1 MWHSNK
7 KSNQKS
13 AVSRLSYGQNQ
24 RAAADVSIGC
34 CFLEKCLKAGNF
46 GLGLCLAQ
54 KERPNEKGME
64 TVMKK
69 LLIYLKDYKKESILA
84 PLFKMLEASFELFV
98 PLVMAAIVD
107 VGIAGN
113 DKGYILKMC
122 LVMIVLGVIGLICSI
137 TAQFYAAKAAV
148 GFATKLRR
156 SLFAHIQKLS
166 FSSMDEIGTS
176 TMITRMTSDV
186 NQVQSGVNLV
196 LRLFLRSPF
205 IVIGAMVMAFTIDRK
220 AAMIF
225 VVTIPLLSIV
235 VFGIMLISIPL
246 YRKVQGKLD
255 RVLGLTRENLSGVRV
270 IRAFHREEEEQETFV
285 RENAAL
291 TRTQMFVGRI
301 SALMNP
307 VTFVIVNG
315 AVIVLIYTGAL
326 QVEAGI
332 LTQGAVLALVN
343 YMSQILVELI
353 KLANLIITVTK
364 AVACAGRIG
373 NILEMKTGMP
383 VVRPEED
390 RPETEAAVKQM
401 ESAAM
406 QSEPAAKQTEPA
418 AKQTAGEAPI
428 AEFRQACLSYRGS
441 SEEALSD
448 ISFTVKRGETIG
460 VIGGTGSGKTSLVN
474 LLPRFYDVTKGSVL
488 VEGMDVRDYEPDV
501 LRRKIGMVMQKSILF
516 SGTVRENL
524 LWGNENATKEQL
536 WEALDISQA
545 QEFVEKKEG
554 GLDAV
559 VAQAGKNLSGG
570 QKQRLNIARALVRKP
585 DILILD
591 DSASALDYAT
601 DARLRQAIR
610 RMPESP
616 AVFIVSQRAAS
627 IMHADKIIVLDDGK
641 IAGMGEHEHLLKD
654 CEVYQEIYYSQF
666 PKEGGHYAG

>member
-1 MWHSNK
+1 MTS
-7 KSNQKS
+7 
-13 AVSRLSYGQNQ
+13 
-24 RAAADVSIGC
+24 
-34 CFLEKCLKAGNF
+34 
-46 GLGLCLAQ
+46 

-373 NILEMKTGMP
+373 SVLEMKTGMP
-383 VVRPEED
+383 SVCAEESGK
-390 RPETEAAVKQM
+390 ETQ
-401 ESAAM
+401 
-406 QSEPAAKQTEPA
+406 QTEPA
-418 AKQTAGEAPI
+418 AKQTVGDPPI
-428 AEFRQACLSYRGS
+428 AEFRKACLSYQGS

-460 VIGGTGSGKTSLVN
+460 IIGGTGSGKTSLVN

-488 VEGMDVRDYEPDV
+488 VEGRDVRDYEPDV

-545 QEFVEKKEG
+545 QEFVEQKEG

-666 PKEGGHYAG
+666 PREGGHHEG

>member
-1 MWHSNK
+1 
-7 KSNQKS
+7 
-13 AVSRLSYGQNQ
+13 
-24 RAAADVSIGC
+24 
-34 CFLEKCLKAGNF
+34 
-46 GLGLCLAQ
+46 
-54 KERPNEKGME
+54 ME

-373 NILEMKTGMP
+373 SVLEMKTGMP
-383 VVRPEED
+383 SVCAEESGK
-390 RPETEAAVKQM
+390 ETQ
-401 ESAAM
+401 
-406 QSEPAAKQTEPA
+406 QTEPA
-418 AKQTAGEAPI
+418 AQQAVGDPPI
-428 AEFRQACLSYRGS
+428 AEFRKACLSYQGS

-460 VIGGTGSGKTSLVN
+460 IIGGTGSGKTSLVN

-488 VEGMDVRDYEPDV
+488 VEGRDVRDYEPDV

-536 WEALDISQA
+536 WEALRISQA
-545 QEFVEKKEG
+545 QEFVEQKEG

-666 PKEGGHYAG
+666 PREGGHHAG

>member
-1 MWHSNK
+1 
-7 KSNQKS
+7 
-13 AVSRLSYGQNQ
+13 
-24 RAAADVSIGC
+24 
-34 CFLEKCLKAGNF
+34 
-46 GLGLCLAQ
+46 
-54 KERPNEKGME
+54 ME

-373 NILEMKTGMP
+373 SVLEMKTGMP
-383 VVRPEED
+383 SVCAEESGK
-390 RPETEAAVKQM
+390 ETQ
-401 ESAAM
+401 
-406 QSEPAAKQTEPA
+406 QTEPA
-418 AKQTAGEAPI
+418 AQQTETAAKHTVGDPPI
-428 AEFRQACLSYRGS
+428 AEFRKACLSYQGS

-460 VIGGTGSGKTSLVN
+460 IIGGTGSGKTSLVN

-488 VEGMDVRDYEPDV
+488 VEGRDVRDYEPDV

-536 WEALDISQA
+536 WEALRISQA
-545 QEFVEKKEG
+545 QEFVEQKEG

-666 PKEGGHYAG
+666 PREGGHHAG

>member
-1 MWHSNK
+1 MTW
-7 KSNQKS
+7 
-13 AVSRLSYGQNQ
+13 
-24 RAAADVSIGC
+24 
-34 CFLEKCLKAGNF
+34 
-46 GLGLCLAQ
+46 

-84 PLFKMLEASFELFV
+84 PLFKMLEASFELIV

-373 NILEMKTGMP
+373 SVLEMKTGMP
-383 VVRPEED
+383 SVCAEESGK
-390 RPETEAAVKQM
+390 ETQQTET
-401 ESAAM
+401 
-406 QSEPAAKQTEPA
+406 AAKQTETA
-418 AKQTAGEAPI
+418 AKQTVGDPPI
-428 AEFRQACLSYRGS
+428 AEFRKACLSYQGS

-460 VIGGTGSGKTSLVN
+460 IIGGTGSGKTSLVN

-488 VEGMDVRDYEPDV
+488 VEGRDVRDYEPDV

-545 QEFVEKKEG
+545 QEFVEQKEG

-570 QKQRLNIARALVRKP
+570 QKQRLNIARALARKP

-666 PKEGGHYAG
+666 PREGGHHAG